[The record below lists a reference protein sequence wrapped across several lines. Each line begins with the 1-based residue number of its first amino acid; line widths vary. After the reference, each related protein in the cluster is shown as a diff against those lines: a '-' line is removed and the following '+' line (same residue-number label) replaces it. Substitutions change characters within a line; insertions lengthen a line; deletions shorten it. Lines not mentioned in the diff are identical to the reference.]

1 MAPDHCRPSGPTAT
15 VPAAALVERRVHLAH
30 PDDVDPAWNP
40 RRPELSF
47 AADAVSL
54 LMPYA
59 EPYFVRTVRRA
70 VPELEP
76 ALARTATAFCAQ
88 EARHHGEHRRLQRP
102 HGP

>member
-1 MAPDHCRPSGPTAT
+1 MAPTTAGRSGPTAT

-70 VPELEP
+70 VPELDP
-76 ALARTATAFCAQ
+76 PLARTATAFCAPGG
-88 EARHHGEHRRLQRP
+88 APPRRAPPAQRP